1 MHSVNAKGDSVMVS
15 FHTADSWSIL
25 GMLFGVV
32 AAPIAILVT
41 LFTVVRAA
49 MGI

>member
-1 MHSVNAKGDSVMVS
+1 MIE

-25 GMLFGVV
+25 GMVVGVM
-32 AAPIAILVT
+32 AAPIAILGT

-49 MGI
+49 MGL